1 MDSPRSR
8 WTTSHKEAQKAQK
21 NSFELFVLLCGKTL
35 LEESATLMRL
45 KYKTEG
51 DERDFCYQNTR
62 NH

>member
-1 MDSPRSR
+1 MDSLRSR

-21 NSFELFVLLCGKTL
+21 TFELFVLLCGKTL